1 VAWSLDNNTPEVK
14 LVDHRIIVNRRN
26 TLASDDL
33 WYERRP
39 GSGIRTDLVGQGTG
53 IPTIAVPS
61 FALPFPPGAAT
72 PAVGFNWAGPGAS
85 AQARNFWEAANF
97 PSFNIIV
104 ELHLVPFNG
113 AGIAPGS
120 LIGRHEFTD
129 GFSLTTGVG
138 GGSIASA
145 TVNHATV
152 MSGFLY
158 NLDVRFTGNRVGRSV
173 YRLRAQ
179 VGPRRDLP
187 GWQNMT
193 SELKAVST
201 IAEQGILTLQSIS
214 FVAPPVNNAPLMNQ
228 MHAFVALDGL
238 KQDATVILLPI
249 QDHDDN
255 WNMNLDV
262 DTFQDLFTV
271 VPSIL

>member
-1 VAWSLDNNTPEVK
+1 
-14 LVDHRIIVNRRN
+14 
-26 TLASDDL
+26 
-33 WYERRP
+33 
-39 GSGIRTDLVGQGTG
+39 
-53 IPTIAVPS
+53 
-61 FALPFPPGAAT
+61 
-72 PAVGFNWAGPGAS
+72 
-85 AQARNFWEAANF
+85 
-97 PSFNIIV
+97 
-104 ELHLVPFNG
+104 
-113 AGIAPGS
+113 
-120 LIGRHEFTD
+120 
-129 GFSLTTGVG
+129 
-138 GGSIASA
+138 
-145 TVNHATV
+145 
-152 MSGFLY
+152 
-158 NLDVRFTGNRVGRSV
+158 
-173 YRLRAQ
+173 
-179 VGPRRDLP
+179 
-187 GWQNMT
+187 MT